1 MVLVCSGNTVVMK
14 LAEQTPLTGLYVAKL
29 VAEAGFPPGVVNVIP
44 GYGHTAG
51 AAISSHM
58 DVDKVAFTGSTEVSC
73 NTVCFS
79 CVMHWDTLMYTMLVK
94 LLCKCSFLLTF

>member
-1 MVLVCSGNTVVMK
+1 MIEILFRFLRNLNFWFEIKHFLSAFHKPWFCACAGNTVVMK

-73 NTVCFS
+73 NSV
-79 CVMHWDTLMYTMLVK
+79 
-94 LLCKCSFLLTF
+94 